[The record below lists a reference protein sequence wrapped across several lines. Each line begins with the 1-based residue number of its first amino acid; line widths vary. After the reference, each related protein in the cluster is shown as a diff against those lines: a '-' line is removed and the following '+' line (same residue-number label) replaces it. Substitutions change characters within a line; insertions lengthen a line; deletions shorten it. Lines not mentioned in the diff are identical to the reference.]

1 MAKNAQMELINPETV
16 SEAEVLQDRY
26 DIIYY
31 VRARYCN
38 PNGDPDMDNQPRQD
52 PNSGHGLMSPQSLK
66 RRIRDQVERIVAG
79 IQLNKL
85 SFNEELGNN
94 LADALSPDLG
104 DDARGY
110 NIYCQTSSNL
120 KLREQYAVAL
130 HAQAGKDIKNTP
142 RDELLRKYFY
152 DVRAFGA
159 VITKSG
165 KGGEEDESGGQL
177 IGPVQVGFGLSLK
190 PVDVI
195 KVTCTGPSR
204 DDPGIKDL
212 EKMLDPDQI
221 RKEERKLAET
231 NSSKIRT
238 MGRGYVVNDAIYRF
252 QISVSPFQAANT
264 GFNGTDLALLL
275 LALKRWPDWWKTSS
289 KTGMEHV
296 RAFVFK
302 HGSKY
307 GNMPIWE
314 IQEKLDK
321 ALGEMGIAIDQV
333 EPKALVE
340 KLEEKLGSSIEIF
353 VL

>member
-1 MAKNAQMELINPETV
+1 MAKNTQMELINPETA

-38 PNGDPDMDNQPRQD
+38 PNGDPDMDNMPRVD
-52 PNSGHGLMSPQSLK
+52 PYTNHGLMSPQSLK
-66 RRIRDQVERIVAG
+66 RRIRDQVERIVVG
-79 IQLNKL
+79 IQFKKL
-85 SFNEELGNN
+85 SFNEELGDD
-94 LADALSPDLG
+94 LANALSPDL
-104 DDARGY
+104 DDDSRGY
-110 NIYCQTSSNL
+110 NVYCQTSSNL

-275 LALKRWPDWWKTSS
+275 VALKRWPDWHKTSS

-307 GNMPIWE
+307 GNMPIWQIQQELDETLEE
-314 IQEKLDK
+314 I
-321 ALGEMGIAIDQV
+321 GTSIDQV
-333 EPKALVE
+333 DPEALAE